1 MSHPEKLRIVFCTT
15 PSMYSDVVL
24 QKLVTSP
31 HLHLVGVVASSRIL
45 RKKGWAWCDAL
56 RLVRKTGL
64 RYATY
69 LWMVT
74 TVYCL
79 VRRLLVHD
87 NPVRRFLSENRVPVY
102 SSRDINSGEG
112 IAFIK
117 SLQPDLLLS
126 AHFNQLIGPE
136 LLDLPVQG
144 CLNIHP
150 GRLPEYKGVDPGIRV
165 LDKGEKQAGVTL
177 HRQDAGFDTG
187 TVLATAELSVASD
200 DTLFSL
206 NMRLFSLGTGLLLE
220 LLSKG
225 GEIPAGVVQ
234 QPDQR
239 YDSWP
244 DAALVA
250 RLRRSGRR
258 LIGVRSFGT
267 SLRGALK

>member
-1 MSHPEKLRIVFCTT
+1 MSHPEKLRIIFCTT
-15 PSMYSDVVL
+15 PSIYSDVVL
-24 QKLVTSP
+24 QNLVTSP
-31 HLHLVGVVASSRIL
+31 RLHLVGVVASNRVL
-45 RKKGWAWCDAL
+45 RKKGWAWWDAVQ
-56 RLVRKTGL
+56 LVRKTGL
-64 RYATY
+64 RYASY
-69 LWMVT
+69 LWTVT

-79 VRRLLVHD
+79 VRRLLVRD
-87 NPVRRFLSENRVPVY
+87 DPVRRFLSENRVPVY
-102 SSRDINSGEG
+102 SSRDINSGKG
-112 IAFIK
+112 IAFVK
-117 SLQPDLLLS
+117 NLQPDLLLS

-150 GRLPEYKGVDPGIRV
+150 GRLPEYKGVDPVIRA
-165 LDKGEKQAGVTL
+165 LSKGEKQAGVTL

-187 TVLATAELSVASD
+187 TVLATAELAVASD
-200 DTLFSL
+200 ETLFSL
-206 NMRLFSLGTGLLLE
+206 NMRLFSLGTGLLRE

-244 DAALVA
+244 DAALVD

-258 LIGVRSFGT
+258 LIGVRSFWT